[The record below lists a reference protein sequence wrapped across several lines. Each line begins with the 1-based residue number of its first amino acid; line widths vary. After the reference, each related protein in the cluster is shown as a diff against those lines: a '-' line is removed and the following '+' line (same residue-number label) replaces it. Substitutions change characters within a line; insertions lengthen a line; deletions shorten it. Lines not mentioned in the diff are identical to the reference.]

1 MFCCDFQEIV
11 SCFDKQQKF
20 NQQHFHQ
27 QHQSR
32 QQQRKAI
39 KQVTQCEGLF

>member
-11 SCFDKQQKF
+11 SYFDKQQKF

-27 QHQSR
+27 QHQS

-39 KQVTQCEGLF
+39 KQVTQYQGLF